1 MMIRNSER
9 REVAARLRSKRE
21 GSLPEFLT
29 RAALGVDYAKGT
41 DMQKLPKRLADLIDR
56 PTCHMEHTDTY
67 RTSEGLE
74 IRTWEC
80 DRCGRTCEEVNGDY
94 EFCPHCGAE
103 VVND

>member
-1 MMIRNSER
+1 MISDSER
-9 REVAARLRSKRE
+9 REVARDLRRPYGGGVQRLINRWRDSGLDERQSFAE
-21 GSLPEFLT
+21 
-29 RAALGVDYAKGT
+29 Y
-41 DMQKLPKRLADLIDR
+41 LADLIDR

-80 DRCGRTCEEVNGDY
+80 DRCGRTCEDLNGSY

-103 VVND
+103 VVE